1 MNRKEPNSP
10 TLSCEKL
17 RVRCERNL
25 EQSIDFTLEPGQVL
39 GVVGPGRSGKSA
51 LLATFAGLLEPAAG
65 SVSVCGWPP
74 GSVTQSLVGYV
85 SRNPGVE
92 EEFSC
97 EEYLYFFAEAFE
109 VAPHFRP
116 YLVREALKTV
126 RLEGYQDKL
135 VGSLSY
141 GLRRYLGVARALV
154 HDPELLIMDDCLSL
168 LERSERAT
176 LVEILADVRNQGR
189 SLVLGA
195 ESLSEL
201 SGICSH
207 ICVLVSEKVL
217 ACGSVRDLNLRLS
230 NFRMM
235 QVQFEAGFRTAV
247 RILEREEKV
256 FHLAVSTRTGSLV
269 RFLFEGDQDD
279 FNGLLKQ
286 LQGAGCSIVS
296 FAEDQRFLGKSR

>member
-1 MNRKEPNSP
+1 MNRKEPDAP
-10 TLSCEKL
+10 TLVCDKL
-17 RVRCERNL
+17 RVRSERNL
-25 EQSIDFTLEPGQVL
+25 EQSIDLTLAPGQVL

-51 LLATFAGLLEPAAG
+51 LLATFAGLLEPAHG
-65 SVSVCGWPP
+65 EVKVCGWNA
-74 GSVTQSLVGYV
+74 GNSTQGLVGYV

-92 EEFSC
+92 EGFSC
-97 EEYLYFFAEAFE
+97 EEYLHFFAEAFE
-109 VAPHFRP
+109 VDRNFRP

-126 RLEGYQDKL
+126 RLQGYQDKL

-154 HDPELLIMDDCLSL
+154 HDPELLIMDDCLTL

-176 LVEILADVRNQGR
+176 LVEILSDIRNQGR
-189 SLVLGA
+189 TLVLSA

-201 SGICSH
+201 AGVCSH

-217 ACGSVRDLNLRLS
+217 ACGSIRDLTVRLS

-269 RFLFEGDQDD
+269 RFLFEGDTDD